1 MVFYPPLHFALIP
14 QGCSGFEFRCIVSD
28 IKAVTLVLY
37 LHPVLYLPLLPKHR
51 GNSSNCLWSAGI
63 TGIPPPR
70 EPPGCTLGLN
80 LNYAGVSLL
89 TVQVLAKQS
98 TTDCFMVKHLSL
110 IAFDAIGLT
119 DKKCPQAV
127 LACLPMSLSVS
138 AAEQLTYLSR
148 WICTALRLTSE
159 PLPAIFQRAI
169 RDKKYPFTF

>member
-1 MVFYPPLHFALIP
+1 
-14 QGCSGFEFRCIVSD
+14 
-28 IKAVTLVLY
+28 
-37 LHPVLYLPLLPKHR
+37 
-51 GNSSNCLWSAGI
+51 
-63 TGIPPPR
+63 
-70 EPPGCTLGLN
+70 
-80 LNYAGVSLL
+80 
-89 TVQVLAKQS
+89 
-98 TTDCFMVKHLSL
+98 MVKHLSL

-127 LACLPMSLSVS
+127 FACLPMSLSVS